1 MEGIF
6 RIKEILKEKG
16 MSSEKLAE
24 LIGMSPV
31 SLSYIVNGKKNTGVK
46 TLVEIASALD
56 VEVKDLFHPAPAE
69 HTATDVPANMTD
81 NHDQEEPIFIRKG
94 DSFERIGSIKMNR

>member
-56 VEVKDLFHPAPAE
+56 VEVKDLFVSAS
-69 HTATDVPANMTD
+69 
-81 NHDQEEPIFIRKG
+81 EEPIYIKKG
-94 DSFERIGSIKMNR
+94 EGFERIGSIKARQ